1 MEWFKIRLT
10 SQDLEEIKNAEKQVT
25 NLQLLKR
32 LQCIKLKNEGWK
44 HDQLKDFF
52 GVCIDTI
59 TNWLKAYKQ
68 GGIQKLLEWNYQGKI
83 SILTTEQ
90 QNQIRER
97 HKEKPFDT
105 AKEAKAYIE
114 KEFGIVWHLHWVQ
127 KLLKKNF
134 DFHTKNHEQSQ
145 GIVRTK

>member
-1 MEWFKIRLT
+1 MEWIKIKLT
-10 SQDLEEIKNAEKQVT
+10 EKDLTEIENAEKQVK

-44 HDQLKDFF
+44 HKQMTKFF
-52 GVCIDTI
+52 GISVNTI
-59 TNWLKAYKQ
+59 TNWLKAYQ
-68 GGIQKLLEWNYQGKI
+68 EGGISKLLEWNYEGRV

-90 QNQIRER
+90 QAQILKR
-97 HKEKPFDT
+97 HEEKAFDS

-134 DFHTKNHEQSQ
+134 AFHTKNLSQSPER
-145 GIVRTK
+145 VPTK